1 MARLR
6 APSAPTE
13 NAMALRFDAPF
24 WGLMIAFALAG
35 ACLTLIGVAARA
47 AGIMG

>member
-1 MARLR
+1 MALPS

-13 NAMALRFDAPF
+13 NAMALRFDAPV
-24 WGLMIAFALAG
+24 WGLMLAFAVAG